1 MNLLCL
7 GRRGWWCLSRSG
19 LVLVLGLVLGC
30 GGGEGTWSGQV
41 LYKDKPV
48 PGGRITFRPADGR
61 QNSVVATLDEQGRF
75 EATLPVGEVKVQI
88 DNRELEPI
96 AQGKAAPKISGI
108 QLPPDVKLPTGGA
121 AGQPPPHDLPGK
133 YLKIPEKYYTIE
145 TSTLTYTI
153 TSGSKNENIVLK

>member
-1 MNLLCL
+1 VLL
-7 GRRGWWCLSRSG
+7 
-19 LVLVLGLVLGC
+19 LGLALGC

-96 AQGKAAPKISGI
+96 ASQGKAAPKISGI
-108 QLPPDVKLPTGGA
+108 HLPPEAKLPPGGA
-121 AGQPPPHDLPGK
+121 VGQPAPRDLPGK
-133 YLKIPEKYYTIE
+133 YVKIPEKYYTVE
-145 TSTLTYTI
+145 TSTLTFTI
-153 TSGSKNENIVLK
+153 TTGSKNENIVLK